1 MTRFWR
7 FRSRVQSDRRHP
19 EREIDYDNRTSIVHA
34 ISRQTAEMQH
44 HNAAEV
50 IVWRRQIRA
59 NWWLNWIT
67 LAAAII
73 AIGTVMVLIYTLI
86 DARKATVEA
95 NRAWVAPRTAF
106 LRRALVLN
114 DHPAFRIVYD
124 NVGKEPALNLS
135 MLSQVIIVDAAAL
148 IRSLGQ
154 PNYSD
159 VAMQE
164 NSTCAHDTIHQGAE
178 IIWPSSRPEGY
189 SNSSMENSDDPV
201 ITQEVLDGRQAIVIK
216 GCFLYET
223 FHEIHRSAFCF
234 FFRQVPP
241 DILTTRSGAVICT
254 FGHEAN

>member
-1 MTRFWR
+1 
-7 FRSRVQSDRRHP
+7 
-19 EREIDYDNRTSIVHA
+19 
-34 ISRQTAEMQH
+34 MQH
-44 HNAAEV
+44 QNAAEG

-59 NWWLNWIT
+59 SWWLNWIT

-73 AIGTVMVLIYTLI
+73 AIGTVIVLIYTLI

-148 IRSLGQ
+148 IRSLGE
-154 PNYSD
+154 PSYSD

-178 IIWPSSRPEGY
+178 IIWPSSRPEVY
-189 SNSSMENSDDPV
+189 SNSSMENSADPI
-201 ITQEVLDGRQAIVIK
+201 ITQEVLDGQQAIVIK
-216 GCFLYET
+216 GCFYMKHFTKFTEAP
-223 FHEIHRSAFCF
+223 SAFSFDRC
-234 FFRQVPP
+234 PP
-241 DILTTRSGAVICT
+241 TY
-254 FGHEAN
+254 